1 MIYRYFRN
9 KKIIIGS
16 TLVFFCIFFAFSP
29 FSAKNAVAAP
39 NRPVFVPVWDPGNF
53 SVNAASAAG
62 TKSLTIKEY
71 ILDVVLYKMINLVIQ
86 RISASTVNWIN
97 SGFRGSPAF
106 VANPGA
112 YFTSIANEVAGDF
125 IYNNPNLNF
134 LCGPIKARIRVTLA
148 ANYNRRTTPRSCT
161 LDDVIGNMEDFI
173 NDFERGGWQK
183 FFRLTQE
190 QQNNPIGAYIQAEGD
205 MARQIASRLDLKRKE
220 LDWGNGFLSFKT
232 CDKLTPVSSSP
243 TGPPVGIPIISPD
256 GGEPTYSAPP
266 TGEPAGPAVSGRS
279 ECIPGSEKISTPGSV
294 LENQLNRVLGI
305 SGNRIAVANEIN
317 QIISALMNQLIGRVI
332 GGIGMGLRS
341 LSRPDP
347 SNNNTIFTSQ
357 LHSTTTDKDINDY
370 FKKEDDLLRQSIDKE
385 INNGPYNPYLCR
397 DNPNLPECLPPT
409 DSTPT
414 TSCDPATDPNCVTAP
429 NVNPQV
435 PSCPAG
441 DFQCLFCRDNPTD
454 PQCRQGIN
462 NNNNSSSI

>member
-1 MIYRYFRN
+1 M
-9 KKIIIGS
+9 
-16 TLVFFCIFFAFSP
+16 
-29 FSAKNAVAAP
+29 
-39 NRPVFVPVWDPGNF
+39 
-53 SVNAASAAG
+53 
-62 TKSLTIKEY
+62 TIKEFL
-71 ILDVVLYKMINLVIQ
+71 LDFIAYSIVDKIIK
-86 RISASTVNWIN
+86 RIAASTVNWIN

-148 ANYNRRTTPRSCT
+148 TNYNRRTTPRSCT

-279 ECIPGSEKISTPGSV
+279 ECIPGSEKTTTPGAV
-294 LENQLNRVLGI
+294 IQNQLNEVLSIGGRKLAVADEI
-305 SGNRIAVANEIN
+305 NEILNALLGQLINRIV
-317 QIISALMNQLIGRVI
+317 
-332 GGIGMGLRS
+332 GGIGSGLRS

-347 SNNNTIFTSQ
+347 INNNSTFTGTLHTEEDDEDINSYVRTSQ
-357 LHSTTTDKDINDY
+357 NEMDNLSRQPSYDPNNPVSFFCST
-370 FKKEDDLLRQSIDKE
+370 
-385 INNGPYNPYLCR
+385 
-397 DNPNLPECLPPT
+397 NPNSPQCSQPQT
-409 DSTPT
+409 N